1 MAGGNRFV
9 FEGMQKFRE
18 QLRNLPFELR
28 NEGTRIVEGSANAA
42 MEEIRAKY
50 PITAGRK
57 VRGRFI
63 PGGQLRKGLRIKY
76 ETSDFGARAVL
87 INSAPHAYI
96 FENGTE
102 LRETAEGWKRGSARP
117 GRVFVPIAIKHRRR
131 MNRELMRLLE
141 RAGLRVT
148 SDGDLGF

>member
-18 QLRNLPFELR
+18 DLRNLPFELR
-28 NEGTRIVEGSANAA
+28 NEGTRIVEGAAKAA
-42 MEEIRAKY
+42 MAEAKEKY

-63 PGGQLRKGLRIKY
+63 PGGALRKGLKIKY
-76 ETSDFGARAVL
+76 ETSDFGARAVV
-87 INSAPHAYI
+87 INTAPHAYI

-102 LRETAEGWKRGSARP
+102 LRETAKGWKRGSARP
-117 GRVFVPIAIKHRRR
+117 GRVFVPIMIKHRAR
-131 MNRELMRLLE
+131 MYRALEALLK
-141 RAGLRVT
+141 RAGLVTT
-148 SDGDLGF
+148 SDGNYGF